1 MWRPRWGRYCYEMA
15 MRSLF
20 VLIGG
25 IGSLVIAAC
34 TLLPNYTVDES
45 SRRADAALVDPVM
58 TAKQHHEVTANPQ
71 GEATPAARPSA
82 FPTADAFATSPIVAT
97 DEQEITTCTL
107 PQIPYSG
114 PLSPLQVGLDI
125 PFDVDII
132 QNEGQVC
139 FRPSADH
146 RAADLRTRL
155 LVDVISSG
163 CYSSSCTLA
172 YERNA
177 EMQIDLEQQRIRF
190 LSRFMVKDYSGV
202 PGPAGEV
209 CECTADC
216 GGAGMIE
223 FDTGELPAGVYQ
235 IELGTKVIGEISIPF
250 YHSSKCLSTE

>member
-1 MWRPRWGRYCYEMA
+1 MWRRRWERYWGEMA
-15 MRSLF
+15 LRSLF

-34 TLLPNYTVDES
+34 TLFPNDPVDES
-45 SRRADAALVDPVM
+45 RRRADAALVDQIVV
-58 TAKQHHEVTANPQ
+58 TKQPHEVTATPQ
-71 GEATPAARPSA
+71 GEATLAARLSA
-82 FPTADAFATSPIVAT
+82 FPTADPFATSPIMAT
-97 DEQEITTCTL
+97 NEQEITTCTL

-132 QNEGQVC
+132 QNEGQIC

-146 RAADLRTRL
+146 RAADLHTRL
-155 LVDVISSG
+155 LVDVLSSG
-163 CYSSSCTLA
+163 CYSSSCTMT

-177 EMQIDLEQQRIRF
+177 EMQIDLDQQRIRF
-190 LSRFMVKDYSGV
+190 LARFMVKDYSGV

-209 CECTADC
+209 CACTADC

-250 YHSSKCLSTE
+250 YLSSECLETE